1 MKRAN
6 FFWFHFIKGCQVMKK
21 QKSFWLSIGTLL
33 LLYIVI
39 LFSLFINQL
48 RVATDEIT
56 YADAIVVLTGGA
68 GRVEE
73 GLRLFREGRG
83 GYLILSGVEETSTLD
98 TIFPGRDI
106 KTTVDTSRIILD
118 IESRRTLDNAF
129 NVKKIVEDKGF
140 KSLVLVTSNYH
151 MKRAFTLFSTA
162 IHGDVRLYRHPVSG
176 PNFKDEEWWQS
187 QKSLKLVTSEFFK
200 YIWFHICQRWV
211 F

>member
-1 MKRAN
+1 
-6 FFWFHFIKGCQVMKK
+6 MKK
-21 QKSFWLSIGTLL
+21 QRSFWLSIGTLL

-39 LFSLFINQL
+39 LFSLFINEL

-56 YADAIVVLTGGA
+56 YADAIVVLTGGT

-98 TIFPGRDI
+98 TIFPGRDL
-106 KTTVDTSRIILD
+106 KTTVDTSKIIID
-118 IESRRTLDNAF
+118 IESRRTLDNAL

-140 KSLVLVTSNYH
+140 KSLILVTSNYH
-151 MKRAFTLFSTA
+151 MKRAFTLFSKA
-162 IHGDVRLYRHPVSG
+162 IYVDVKLYRHPVRS

-200 YIWFHICQRWV
+200 YIWFHIWQRWD

>member
-1 MKRAN
+1 
-6 FFWFHFIKGCQVMKK
+6 MKK
-21 QKSFWLSIGTLL
+21 QRSFWLSIGTLL

-39 LFSLFINQL
+39 LFSLFINEL

-56 YADAIVVLTGGA
+56 YADAIVVLTGGT

-98 TIFPGRDI
+98 TIFPGRDL

-140 KSLVLVTSNYH
+140 KSLIMVTSNYH
-151 MKRAFTLFSTA
+151 MKRAFTILSKT
-162 IHGDVRLYRHPVSG
+162 INGDVKLYRHPVIG

-200 YIWFHICQRWV
+200 YIWFHIWQRWV

>member
-1 MKRAN
+1 
-6 FFWFHFIKGCQVMKK
+6 MKK
-21 QKSFWLSIGTLL
+21 QKSFWLSIGTFL

-39 LFSLFINQL
+39 LFSLFINEL

-56 YADAIVVLTGGA
+56 YADAIVVLTGGT

-83 GYLILSGVEETSTLD
+83 GYLILSGVEETSSLGA
-98 TIFPGRDI
+98 IFPGRDL

-118 IESRRTLDNAF
+118 IESRRTIDNAF
-129 NVKKIVEDKGF
+129 NVKKIVEEKGF

-151 MKRAFTLFSTA
+151 MKRAST
-162 IHGDVRLYRHPVSG
+162 ILSKTINGEVKLYRNPVRG
-176 PNFKDEEWWQS
+176 PNFKDEEWWGNL
-187 QKSLKLVTSEFFK
+187 KSLKLVTSEFFK
-200 YIWFHICQRWV
+200 YIWFHIWQRWV

>member
-1 MKRAN
+1 
-6 FFWFHFIKGCQVMKK
+6 MKK
-21 QKSFWLSIGTLL
+21 QRSFWLSIGTLL

-39 LFSLFINQL
+39 LFSLFINEL

-56 YADAIVVLTGGA
+56 YADAIVVLTGGT

-98 TIFPGRDI
+98 TIFPGRNL
-106 KTTVDTSRIILD
+106 KTTVDTSRIIID

-140 KSLVLVTSNYH
+140 KSLILVTSNYH
-151 MKRAFTLFSTA
+151 MKRAFTLFSKA
-162 IHGDVRLYRHPVSG
+162 IYGDVKLYRHPVRG

-200 YIWFHICQRWV
+200 YTWFHIWQRWV

>member
-1 MKRAN
+1 
-6 FFWFHFIKGCQVMKK
+6 MKK

>member
-1 MKRAN
+1 
-6 FFWFHFIKGCQVMKK
+6 MKK

-129 NVKKIVEDKGF
+129 NVKRLLRIKGSNPW
-140 KSLVLVTSNYH
+140 SL
-151 MKRAFTLFSTA
+151 
-162 IHGDVRLYRHPVSG
+162 
-176 PNFKDEEWWQS
+176 
-187 QKSLKLVTSEFFK
+187 
-200 YIWFHICQRWV
+200 
-211 F
+211 